1 MLFSRRHPSSRA
13 DPLNRRSELRDEV
26 ETRMLWA
33 MVTTIHSFMFL
44 VLILAA
50 MGTIA
55 VLLGQRVAIADLE
68 ARLEGLTE
76 QVGFDDLT
84 GVYRRTAGE
93 RRARLSL
100 RTMPCIVGFI
110 DVRDFGMVNKTLGW
124 DEGDRQL
131 VELTRELARVF
142 GREHDTIYRFGGDEF
157 VIVLPVVA
165 RATEALLGDE
175 RVETDIVTAAYDR
188 TVQVLTDLAEGAV
201 KFDWALEMSSRPP
214 IEPGGALLAA
224 MEEVRRIK
232 SQRAFF
238 KAAHQTIEKEPHV

>member
-1 MLFSRRHPSSRA
+1 ML
-13 DPLNRRSELRDEV
+13 
-26 ETRMLWA
+26 
-33 MVTTIHSFMFL
+33 TTLHSC
-44 VLILAA
+44 
-50 MGTIA
+50 
-55 VLLGQRVAIADLE
+55 VLLVIGSILVVMALFLRGQRLVIADLE
-68 ARLEGLTE
+68 ERLEGLTE

-93 RRARLSL
+93 RRARLAM

-110 DVRDFGMVNKTLGW
+110 DVRNFGMVNKTLGW

-175 RVETDIVTAAYDR
+175 RVEMDIVTAAYDR

-232 SQRAFF
+232 VQRAFF
-238 KAAHQTIEKEPHV
+238 KEAHRTIEESHV

>member
-26 ETRMLWA
+26 ETRMIWV

-50 MGTIA
+50 LGITA

-68 ARLEGLTE
+68 ERLEGLTE

-93 RRARLSL
+93 RRARLAL
-100 RTMPCIVGFI
+100 RTMPCIVGFV
-110 DVRDFGMVNKTLGW
+110 DVRDFGQVNKTLGW

-131 VELTRELARVF
+131 VELTKSLAKVF
-142 GREHDTIYRFGGDEF
+142 GREHDTIYRYGGDEF

-165 RATEALLGDE
+165 RATESLLTD
-175 RVETDIVTAAYDR
+175 VPADTDIVVAAYDR
-188 TVQVLTDLAEGAV
+188 TVQVLSELAEGEV
-201 KFDWALEMSSRPP
+201 KFDWALEMASRPP
-214 IEPGGALLAA
+214 IEPGGALHAA
-224 MEEVRRIK
+224 QEEVRRIK
-232 SQRAFF
+232 LQRAFF

>member
-1 MLFSRRHPSSRA
+1 ML
-13 DPLNRRSELRDEV
+13 
-26 ETRMLWA
+26 
-33 MVTTIHSFMFL
+33 TTLHSC
-44 VLILAA
+44 
-50 MGTIA
+50 
-55 VLLGQRVAIADLE
+55 VLLVIGSILVVMSLFLRGQRLVIADLE
-68 ARLEGLTE
+68 ERLEGLTE

-110 DVRDFGMVNKTLGW
+110 DVRDFGMVNKTMGW

-131 VELTRELARVF
+131 VELTKALARVF

-157 VIVLPVVA
+157 VIVLPVMD

-175 RVETDIVTAAYDR
+175 RVETDIVVAAYDR
-188 TVQVLTDLAEGAV
+188 TVQVLNDLAQGEV

-214 IEPGGALLAA
+214 IEPSGALHAA

-232 SQRAFF
+232 LQRAFF
-238 KAAHQTIEKEPHV
+238 KEAHRTIEEPRHV

>member
-1 MLFSRRHPSSRA
+1 ML
-13 DPLNRRSELRDEV
+13 
-26 ETRMLWA
+26 
-33 MVTTIHSFMFL
+33 TTLH
-44 VLILAA
+44 VC
-50 MGTIA
+50 
-55 VLLGQRVAIADLE
+55 VLLVIGSILVVMALFLRGQRLVIADLE
-68 ARLEGLTE
+68 ERLEGLTE

-124 DEGDRQL
+124 NEGDRQL
-131 VELTRELARVF
+131 VELTKALARVF

-157 VIVLPVVA
+157 VIVLPVMA

-175 RVETDIVTAAYDR
+175 RVETDIVVAAYDR
-188 TVQVLTDLAEGAV
+188 TVQVLSDLAQGEV

-214 IEPGGALLAA
+214 IEPSEALHAA

-232 SQRAFF
+232 LQRAFF
-238 KAAHQTIEKEPHV
+238 KEAHRTIEEPRHV

>member
-1 MLFSRRHPSSRA
+1 M
-13 DPLNRRSELRDEV
+13 V
-26 ETRMLWA
+26 E
-33 MVTTIHSFMFL
+33 TIHSL
-44 VLILAA
+44 VLVAFSIIGLCMAA
-50 MGTIA
+50 M
-55 VLLGQRVAIADLE
+55 LLGQRVAIHSLE
-68 ARLEGLTE
+68 ERLEGLTE

-110 DVRDFGMVNKTLGW
+110 DVRDFGKVNKTLGW
-124 DEGDRQL
+124 AEGDRQL
-131 VELTRELARVF
+131 VELTRSLARLF

-157 VIVLPVVA
+157 VLVLPVIA
-165 RATEALLGDE
+165 RSTEMLPSDE
-175 RVETDIVTAAYDR
+175 PSEVDTVGAAYDW
-188 TVQVLTDLAEGAV
+188 TVRVLTDLASGPI

-214 IEPGGALLAA
+214 IEPGGALSAA

-238 KAAHQTIEKEPHV
+238 QEAHRTEENHV

>member
-1 MLFSRRHPSSRA
+1 ML
-13 DPLNRRSELRDEV
+13 
-26 ETRMLWA
+26 
-33 MVTTIHSFMFL
+33 TTLHSC
-44 VLILAA
+44 
-50 MGTIA
+50 
-55 VLLGQRVAIADLE
+55 VLLVIGSILVVMALFLRGQRLVIADLE
-68 ARLEGLTE
+68 ERLEGLTE

-110 DVRDFGMVNKTLGW
+110 DVRDFGMVNKTMGW

-131 VELTRELARVF
+131 VELTKALARVF
-142 GREHDTIYRFGGDEF
+142 GREHDTIFRYGGDEF
-157 VIVLPVVA
+157 VIVLPVMD

-175 RVETDIVTAAYDR
+175 RVETDIVVAAYDR
-188 TVQVLTDLAEGAV
+188 TVQVLSDLAQGEV

-214 IEPGGALLAA
+214 IEPSGSLHAA

-232 SQRAFF
+232 LQRAFF
-238 KAAHQTIEKEPHV
+238 KEAHRTIEEPRHV

>member
-1 MLFSRRHPSSRA
+1 ML
-13 DPLNRRSELRDEV
+13 
-26 ETRMLWA
+26 
-33 MVTTIHSFMFL
+33 TTLH
-44 VLILAA
+44 VC
-50 MGTIA
+50 
-55 VLLGQRVAIADLE
+55 VLLVIGSILVVMALFLRGQRLVIADLE
-68 ARLEGLTE
+68 ERLEGLTE

-110 DVRDFGMVNKTLGW
+110 DVRDFGMVNKTMGW

-131 VELTRELARVF
+131 VELTKALARVF

-157 VIVLPVVA
+157 VIVLPVMD

-175 RVETDIVTAAYDR
+175 RVETDIVVAAYDR
-188 TVQVLTDLAEGAV
+188 TVQVLSDLAQGEV

-214 IEPGGALLAA
+214 IEPSGALHAA

-232 SQRAFF
+232 LQRAFF
-238 KAAHQTIEKEPHV
+238 KEAHRTIEEPRHV

>member
-1 MLFSRRHPSSRA
+1 ML
-13 DPLNRRSELRDEV
+13 
-26 ETRMLWA
+26 
-33 MVTTIHSFMFL
+33 TTLHSC
-44 VLILAA
+44 
-50 MGTIA
+50 
-55 VLLGQRVAIADLE
+55 VLLVIGSILVVMALFLRGQRLVIADLE
-68 ARLEGLTE
+68 ERLEGLTE

-110 DVRDFGMVNKTLGW
+110 DVRDFGMVNKTMGW

-131 VELTRELARVF
+131 VELTKALARVF

-157 VIVLPVVA
+157 VIVLPVTA
-165 RATEALLGDE
+165 RATEVLLGGDAQ
-175 RVETDIVTAAYDR
+175 VETDIVVAAYDR
-188 TVQVLTDLAEGAV
+188 TVQVLTDLAQGEV

-214 IEPGGALLAA
+214 IEPSGALQAA

-232 SQRAFF
+232 LQRVFF
-238 KAAHQTIEKEPHV
+238 KEAHRNIEEPHV

>member
-1 MLFSRRHPSSRA
+1 ML
-13 DPLNRRSELRDEV
+13 
-26 ETRMLWA
+26 
-33 MVTTIHSFMFL
+33 TTLHIC
-44 VLILAA
+44 
-50 MGTIA
+50 
-55 VLLGQRVAIADLE
+55 VLLVIGSILVVMALFLRGQRLVIADLE
-68 ARLEGLTE
+68 ERLEGITE

-110 DVRDFGMVNKTLGW
+110 DVRDFGMVNKTMGW

-131 VELTRELARVF
+131 VELTKALARVF

-157 VIVLPVVA
+157 VIVLPVMD

-175 RVETDIVTAAYDR
+175 RVETDIVVAAYDR
-188 TVQVLTDLAEGAV
+188 TVQVLSDLAQGEV

-214 IEPGGALLAA
+214 IEPSGALHAA

-232 SQRAFF
+232 LQRAFF
-238 KAAHQTIEKEPHV
+238 KEAHRTIEEPRHV

>member
-1 MLFSRRHPSSRA
+1 ML
-13 DPLNRRSELRDEV
+13 
-26 ETRMLWA
+26 
-33 MVTTIHSFMFL
+33 TTLYSC
-44 VLILAA
+44 
-50 MGTIA
+50 
-55 VLLGQRVAIADLE
+55 VLLVIGSILVVMALFLRGQRLVIADLE
-68 ARLEGLTE
+68 ERLEGLTE

-93 RRARLSL
+93 RRARLAM

-110 DVRDFGMVNKTLGW
+110 DVRNFGMVNKTLGW

-142 GREHDTIYRFGGDEF
+142 EREHDTIYRFGGDEF

-165 RATEALLGDE
+165 RSTEVLLGDE

-238 KAAHQTIEKEPHV
+238 KEAHRTIEESHV

>member
-1 MLFSRRHPSSRA
+1 ML
-13 DPLNRRSELRDEV
+13 
-26 ETRMLWA
+26 
-33 MVTTIHSFMFL
+33 TTLHSC
-44 VLILAA
+44 
-50 MGTIA
+50 
-55 VLLGQRVAIADLE
+55 VLLVIGSILVVMALFLRGQRLVIADLGE
-68 ARLEGLTE
+68 RLEGLTE

-157 VIVLPVVA
+157 VIVLPVTA
-165 RATEALLGDE
+165 RATEVLLGGDAQA
-175 RVETDIVTAAYDR
+175 ETDIVVAAYDR
-188 TVQVLTDLAEGAV
+188 TVQVLTDLAQGEV

-214 IEPGGALLAA
+214 IEPSGALQAA
-224 MEEVRRIK
+224 KEEVRRIK
-232 SQRAFF
+232 LQRAFF
-238 KAAHQTIEKEPHV
+238 KEAHRTIEEPRHV

>member
-1 MLFSRRHPSSRA
+1 ML
-13 DPLNRRSELRDEV
+13 
-26 ETRMLWA
+26 
-33 MVTTIHSFMFL
+33 TTLH
-44 VLILAA
+44 VC
-50 MGTIA
+50 
-55 VLLGQRVAIADLE
+55 VLLVIGSILVVMALFLRGQRLVIADLE
-68 ARLEGLTE
+68 ERLEGLTE

-110 DVRDFGMVNKTLGW
+110 DVRDFGMVNKTMGW

-131 VELTRELARVF
+131 VELTKALARVF

-157 VIVLPVVA
+157 VIVLPVMD

-175 RVETDIVTAAYDR
+175 RVDTDIVVAAYDR
-188 TVQVLTDLAEGAV
+188 TVQVLSDLAQGEV

-214 IEPGGALLAA
+214 IEPSGALHAA

-232 SQRAFF
+232 LQRAFF
-238 KAAHQTIEKEPHV
+238 KEAHRTIEEPHRV

>member
-1 MLFSRRHPSSRA
+1 ML
-13 DPLNRRSELRDEV
+13 
-26 ETRMLWA
+26 
-33 MVTTIHSFMFL
+33 TTLHIC
-44 VLILAA
+44 
-50 MGTIA
+50 
-55 VLLGQRVAIADLE
+55 VLLVIGSILVVMALFLRGQRLVIADLE
-68 ARLEGLTE
+68 ERLEGLTE

-110 DVRDFGMVNKTLGW
+110 DVRDFGMVNKTMGW

-131 VELTRELARVF
+131 VELTKALARVF

-157 VIVLPVVA
+157 VIVLPVMD

-175 RVETDIVTAAYDR
+175 RVETDIVVAAYDR
-188 TVQVLTDLAEGAV
+188 TVQVLSDLAQGEV

-214 IEPGGALLAA
+214 IEPSGSLHAA

-232 SQRAFF
+232 LQRAFF
-238 KAAHQTIEKEPHV
+238 KEAHRTIEEPRHV

>member
-1 MLFSRRHPSSRA
+1 ML
-13 DPLNRRSELRDEV
+13 
-26 ETRMLWA
+26 
-33 MVTTIHSFMFL
+33 TTLH
-44 VLILAA
+44 VC
-50 MGTIA
+50 
-55 VLLGQRVAIADLE
+55 VLLVIGSILVVMALFLRGQRLVIADLE
-68 ARLEGLTE
+68 ERLEGLTE

-124 DEGDRQL
+124 NEGDRQL
-131 VELTRELARVF
+131 VELTKALARVF

-157 VIVLPVVA
+157 VIVLPVTA
-165 RATEALLGDE
+165 RATEVLLGDE
-175 RVETDIVTAAYDR
+175 RVETDIVIAAYDR
-188 TVQVLTDLAEGAV
+188 TVQVLSDLAQGEV

-214 IEPGGALLAA
+214 IEPSGALHAA

-232 SQRAFF
+232 LQRAFF
-238 KAAHQTIEKEPHV
+238 KEAHRTIEEPRHV

>member
-1 MLFSRRHPSSRA
+1 ML
-13 DPLNRRSELRDEV
+13 
-26 ETRMLWA
+26 
-33 MVTTIHSFMFL
+33 TTLHSC
-44 VLILAA
+44 
-50 MGTIA
+50 
-55 VLLGQRVAIADLE
+55 VLLVIGSILVVMALFLRGQRLVIADLE
-68 ARLEGLTE
+68 ERLEGLTE

-110 DVRDFGMVNKTLGW
+110 DVRDFGMVNKTMGW

-131 VELTRELARVF
+131 VELTKALARVF

-157 VIVLPVVA
+157 VIVLPVMD

-175 RVETDIVTAAYDR
+175 RVETDIVVAAYDR
-188 TVQVLTDLAEGAV
+188 TVQVLSDLAQGEV

-214 IEPGGALLAA
+214 IEPSGSLHAA

-232 SQRAFF
+232 LQRAFF
-238 KAAHQTIEKEPHV
+238 KEAHRTIEEPRHV